1 MRRKLVGLSLLW
13 GASLGWSVLAADF
26 NGDGRPDPFIF
37 RGDSGLWAIRE
48 ITRCYFGRAGDIP
61 VPGSCA
67 GAAAACPAVFRPSN
81 GLWAIRGLTRFYFG
95 RDGDLPF
102 FTSSSAAVFRPSAG
116 LWAVRNLTRYYFGR
130 GGDAPLFS
138 DVDGDGEDD
147 PGVFRLE
154 SGLWAFRGL
163 TRFYHGSFGEL
174 PFPGDYNGDGT
185 AEAAVYRKSTGR
197 WMVRGQTRLYFG
209 RNPDRPVSND
219 YDGDGTVEPAIF
231 RPSAGLWVICGK
243 TRFYYGRSGD
253 LPGGDHP
260 PFGFDPALA
269 NSLQDNME
277 ETLAG
282 TECPGSVLMV
292 RRADGSVWFGS
303 AGVAVAYIPGNTDGQ
318 SIRGAEWTGE
328 PSDPDRHYRIA
339 STTKSFTATLVLI
352 MKDRGLLSL
361 GHTVGHWLPDSGIPN
376 AEVITLKDLLGM
388 SSGLFNYSEDPSFA
402 VAILTDPLRKWT
414 PQELVDIA
422 NAHGPIGPPG
432 EYYYNNTNFAIL
444 GMVAERAGGSPYR
457 DLVDELI
464 LSPLGLNET
473 SVPAPDDVLLP
484 PPAAHGYRY
493 DDEAGGWRDYG
504 IATGTFMYSGG
515 NIIST
520 LRDLSL
526 WIGHLT
532 AGTLLTPG
540 SRTEMFTFADTGT
553 PGYWYGLGLKKY
565 LLPSGRYITGHSG
578 EGIGYHSSVYRVDNG
593 DSLVALTNG
602 NSPIS
607 GIANSADEILFRAAG
622 LLDR

>member
-1 MRRKLVGLSLLW
+1 MSWGL
-13 GASLGWSVLAADF
+13 AALAADF

-37 RGDSGLWAIRE
+37 RGPGGLWAIRG
-48 ITRCYFGRAGDIP
+48 ITRCYFGRERDIP
-61 VPGSCA
+61 VPGSYGLSA
-67 GAAAACPAVFRPSN
+67 TASPAVFRPAN

-102 FTSSSAAVFRPSAG
+102 CTAATAAVFRPSAG

-130 GGDAPLFS
+130 GGDAPLLG
-138 DVDGDGEDD
+138 DADGDGTDE

-154 SGLWAFRGL
+154 TGLWTFRGL
-163 TRFYHGSFGEL
+163 TRFSYGLFGEL
-174 PFPGDYNGDGT
+174 PLPGDYNGDGT
-185 AEAAVYRKSTGR
+185 DEAAVYRKSTGR
-197 WMVRGQTRLYFG
+197 WMIRDSTRLHFG
-209 RNPDRPVSND
+209 RNPDHPVAND

-231 RPSAGLWVICGK
+231 RPDAGLWAIRGK

-253 LPGGDHP
+253 LPGGTHP
-260 PFGFDPALA
+260 PFGFDPVLA
-269 NSLQDNME
+269 NSLQDDME

-282 TECPGSVLMV
+282 TGCPGSVLMV
-292 RRADGSVWFGS
+292 RRSDGSVWFGS
-303 AGVAVAYIPGNTDGQ
+303 SGVAVAYIPGSADGQ
-318 SIRGAEWTGE
+318 SIRGAGWTGE

-352 MKDRGLLSL
+352 LKDRVLLSL
-361 GHTVGHWLPDSGIPN
+361 GDTVGRWLPDSGIPN
-376 AEVITLKDLLGM
+376 ADVITLRDLLGM

-402 VAILTDPLRKWT
+402 VAIMTDPLRKWT

-432 EYYYNNTNFAIL
+432 EYYYNNTNFTIL
-444 GMVAERAGGSPYR
+444 GMVAERAAGSPYR

-464 LSPLGLNET
+464 LLPLGLNET
-473 SVPAPDDVLLP
+473 SVPAPEDVLLP

-493 DDEAGGWRDYG
+493 DDGVGGWRDYG

-520 LRDLSL
+520 LGDLSL
-526 WIGHLT
+526 WIDHLM
-532 AGTLLTPG
+532 AGTLLTSE

-553 PGYWYGLGLKKY
+553 AAYWYGLGLKKY
-565 LLPSGRYITGHSG
+565 LLPSGRYIIGHSG
-578 EGIGYHSSVYRVDNG
+578 EGIGYHSSIYRVDNG

-602 NSPIS
+602 NSPS
-607 GIANSADEILFRAAG
+607 PGIANSADEILVSAVGVLNR
-622 LLDR
+622 